1 MQHDTTQLQIHL
13 SFNGNCKEAMNFYAF
28 CFGGKLSLLP
38 IEQSPMSAQWP
49 QNMQHLI
56 LHASLQHANFTL
68 LGSDV
73 GGAHVKTGGPISI
86 ALICETD
93 KDLELYFESLSIK
106 GSVTHQPHKFFDGTI
121 AALVDQYGI
130 NWILKR

>member
-1 MQHDTTQLQIHL
+1 MIIDNTQLQIHL
-13 SFNGNCKEAMNFYAF
+13 SFNGNCKEAMHFYAF

-38 IEQSPMSAQWP
+38 IEQSPMRQQWP
-49 QNMQHLI
+49 AHMQDRI
-56 LHASLQHANFTL
+56 LHASLQHPNFTL

-73 GGAHVKTGGPISI
+73 GGETLKTGGPISI
-86 ALICETD
+86 ALICEND

-106 GSVTHQPHKFFDGTI
+106 GSITHKPHKFFDGTI